1 MKLADIK
8 KLKVSELRTRL
19 QLKGLDSKGLKTEL
33 VGRLWSALESGL
45 TDEYLEDDV
54 SKVQNNDEESK
65 VQNDDEEFLV
75 STAQLSASTT
85 TAPSGLERSREYSDT
100 GTQTDSVVYPSPTP
114 NSESLPG
121 SECSTTEGEPVRPQ
135 GDRDHHKEGRGRAFY
150 EFKEEI
156 RYKRAKLVQDP
167 QRKVVGIWSAGD
179 KVQLNSHDA
188 HLHFE
193 VGPDGS
199 SGWPRFWERFP
210 LLWSGCRLSH
220 GVAQGRVGFEVRVE
234 RKLLIAQVGVPMRS
248 ESCDVRVGWSVA
260 DSGLLLGEEE
270 FSFAYDATGGK
281 VSGGKFEE
289 FGEQYSEGDIIGCY
303 VSFSDVIQFSFHKNG
318 RFMGNAFSVD
328 SSRLLGRVLFPHVLC
343 KNCYVKLN
351 LDPNGP
357 SWYPTPQGF
366 TSLAALPAEQRVTAA
381 SATNDRTECEMV
393 LLVGLPG
400 SGKSRWARSH
410 MQEHP
415 EKHYKLLGTEE
426 LLSCMMN
433 GEPKELHLQQAAQCL
448 TELIK
453 VAACTPGNYI
463 LNQCNTL
470 FSARCYK
477 LQLFKGFRRRVV
489 VIFPSPEQWKKRL
502 AEQQSQDGE
511 QIPDTDLLKLQVSC
525 SLPEQQ
531 DDLMDELQYIELSQE
546 AALALLQE
554 YKDEAHRLLPPI
566 PNQVKKKP
574 KIRKRQHPYGCSYS
588 GWTQWNQGWSQAK
601 SNQQSWSQQPGYWS
615 YPGHSINYNNW
626 SFGR

>member
-19 QLKGLDSKGLKTEL
+19 QLKGLDSKGLKAEL

-45 TDEYLEDDV
+45 TDECLEQDA
-54 SKVQNNDEESK
+54 SEVQNNDED
-65 VQNDDEEFLV
+65 VLV

-85 TAPSGLERSREYSDT
+85 ATAPSGLERSREYSDT
-100 GTQTDSVVYPSPTP
+100 GTQTDAVEYPSPTP
-114 NSESLPG
+114 NSGSLPG
-121 SECSTTEGEPVRPQ
+121 SECPTAGGELVRPQ
-135 GDRDHHKEGRGRAFY
+135 GACDHHKEGRGRAFY

-156 RYKRAKLVQDP
+156 RYKRTKLVQDP
-167 QRKVVGIWSAGD
+167 LRKEVEIWSDRD

-199 SGWPRFWERFP
+199 SGWPRFWDRFP

-220 GVAQGRVGFEVRVE
+220 GVAQGWVGFEVRVE
-234 RKLLIAQVGVPMRS
+234 RKLSIAQMGAPERS
-248 ESCDVRVGWSVA
+248 ESCGMRVGWSVA
-260 DSGLLLGEEE
+260 DSCLLLGEEE
-270 FSFAYDATGGK
+270 FSFAYDATGEK
-281 VSGGKFEE
+281 VSGGKSEE

-318 RFMGNAFSVD
+318 HFMGNAFSVD
-328 SSRLLGRVLFPHVLC
+328 SSRLLGHALFPHVLC
-343 KNCYVKLN
+343 KNCYVKFN

-357 SWYPTPQGF
+357 PWYPTPQGF
-366 TSLAALPAEQRVTAA
+366 TSLVTLPAEQRVTAA
-381 SATNDRTECEMV
+381 SATNDSAVCEMV

-415 EKHYKLLGTEE
+415 EKHFQLLGTEE

-433 GEPKELHLQQAAQCL
+433 AEQRELQLQQAAQCL

-453 VAACTPGNYI
+453 VAASTPGNYI
-463 LNQCNTL
+463 LDQCNTL

-489 VIFPSPEQWKKRL
+489 VIFPSTEQWRKRL
-502 AEQQSQDGE
+502 AEQQRQDGE
-511 QIPDTDLLKLQVSC
+511 QIPHTDLLKLQVSC

-546 AALALLQE
+546 AAQSLLQE
-554 YKDEAHRLLPPI
+554 CKDEAHRLLPPVPI
-566 PNQVKKKP
+566 QVKKKP
-574 KIRKRQHPYGCSYS
+574 KIRKRPHPYGCSYS
-588 GWTQWNQGWSQAK
+588 GWTQWNQGWSEAK
-601 SNQQSWSQQPGYWS
+601 SNQQPWSQPPGYWS
-615 YPGHSINYNNW
+615 LPYPGQSINYNNW